1 MTIPKF
7 SLGGEVAIVTGGRRG
22 IGRSIALALA
32 EAGADVAVC
41 DLVVENGQL
50 EDVAEEIRSLGRRSL
65 AIQVDT
71 SRKTEVENMVKE
83 VMKEFG
89 AIDILIN
96 NAGTSVHGQI
106 LDLPEDE
113 WDKVVNVNLKGYFL
127 CAQAV
132 GKRMVERK
140 KGNIICTA
148 SQYAFKAVSGM
159 GVYCITKAGVVML
172 TRVLARELGSY
183 GIRAN
188 AIAPGL
194 VKTDLS
200 RNEWENPE
208 NRKQREAAVPL
219 GRIAE
224 TSDLVGMVLFLASDA
239 SNYVTGHTIVVD
251 GGELA

>member
-7 SLGGEVAIVTGGRRG
+7 SLAGEVAIVTGGRRG